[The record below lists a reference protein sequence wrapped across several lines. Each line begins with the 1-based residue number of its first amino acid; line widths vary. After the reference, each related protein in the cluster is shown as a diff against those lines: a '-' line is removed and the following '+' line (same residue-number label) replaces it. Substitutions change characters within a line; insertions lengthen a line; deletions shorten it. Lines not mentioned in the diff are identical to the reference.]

1 MCRTC
6 TSSSSR
12 KSNPASGV
20 PSGAEGKTVAAT
32 DADADADAG
41 PDVDP
46 TAGGAA
52 GVVDVPLGPPVAVA
66 DGPVSGAKDA
76 DGVAVPLPQAAT
88 IRMNTRSR
96 RTDTASAIRREAS
109 CRYRLQRHEV
119 VDVPENLRIVSFGG
133 HPADTFDQSAGT
145 MAHHAAQG
153 DYVAAVAVTHGAR
166 IHDKKV
172 SDEMFHVEAVP
183 EATQL
188 QDLIGERG
196 DVKADE
202 VRRACRILG
211 FEDVFFLDAPASP
224 LMVEGTTIR
233 RMASLIRQLR
243 PDIILTHFPF
253 EHAGLGDHAITG
265 QMVVR
270 AIDYAA
276 GVDPGDRNPPVR
288 VEQVFF
294 FGQGGASVRNGLWDA
309 AGGYT
314 NDVFIDITDVIDKK
328 FQAMECLVSQGYAG
342 AYNRKRTENG
352 DGAFGGGHVA
362 YGEGFIRMN
371 SEVHY
376 TLPLSPYARERGRLS
391 DHEIMARYSWR
402 LPGLD
407 TDTLEGRPT
416 SLVPGR

>member
-1 MCRTC
+1 M
-6 TSSSSR
+6 SS
-12 KSNPASGV
+12 V
-20 PSGAEGKTVAAT
+20 PH
-32 DADADADAG
+32 
-41 PDVDP
+41 
-46 TAGGAA
+46 
-52 GVVDVPLGPPVAVA
+52 
-66 DGPVSGAKDA
+66 
-76 DGVAVPLPQAAT
+76 Q
-88 IRMNTRSR
+88 
-96 RTDTASAIRREAS
+96 
-109 CRYRLQRHEV
+109 
-119 VDVPENLRIVSFGG
+119 LRIVSFGG

-145 MAHHAAQG
+145 MAHHAAHG

-172 SDEMFHVEAVP
+172 SDEMFHRDQIPDAP
-183 EATQL
+183 ALT
-188 QDLIGERG
+188 DLIGERG

-211 FEDVFFLDAPASP
+211 FEDVFFLDAPATP
-224 LMVEGTTIR
+224 LVVDPETIR

-253 EHAGLGDHAITG
+253 EHAGLGDHGVTG

-276 GVDPGDRNPPVR
+276 GVDAGDRNPPVR

-314 NDVFIDITDVIDKK
+314 NDVFIDITDVIDRK
-328 FQAMECLVSQGYAG
+328 FAAMECLVSQGYAG

-371 SEVHY
+371 AEVHY
-376 TLPLSPYARERGRLS
+376 LLPLTPYARRRGSDS
-391 DHEIMARYSWR
+391 DHEIMGRYSWR
-402 LPGLD
+402 LPGLEQD
-407 TDTLEGRPT
+407 TPEGRPV
-416 SLVPGR
+416 SIPEG